1 MNSWLNAW
9 IPCLLIALVLQ
20 IIYIYED
27 IDISNIDKLSN
38 TNKLIVSLL
47 AIVYTVGI
55 LLFIIWL
62 FQFKDKTVLM
72 HTWICALIILI
83 ASIVGRIFLDNDKL
97 KNSFD
102 VISGFSTTIF
112 FGTLIAFFVKKPTA
126 STASNDVIYL
136 KK

>member
-1 MNSWLNAW
+1 MNAWLNVW

-38 TNKLIVSLL
+38 TNKFIFSLL
-47 AIVYTVGI
+47 VLVYTVGI

-62 FQFKDKTVLM
+62 FQFKDRTVLM
-72 HTWICALIILI
+72 YTCIGALIVLI
-83 ASIVGRIFLDNDKL
+83 AGIVGRIFLDNDKL

-126 STASNDVIYL
+126 SMM
-136 KK
+136 

>member
-1 MNSWLNAW
+1 MNAWLNVW

-38 TNKLIVSLL
+38 TNKFIFSLL
-47 AIVYTVGI
+47 VLVYTAGI

-62 FQFKDKTVLM
+62 FQFKDRTVLM
-72 HTWICALIILI
+72 YTCIGALIVLI
-83 ASIVGRIFLDNDKL
+83 AGIVGRIFLDNDKL

-112 FGTLIAFFVKKPTA
+112 FGTLIAFFVKKPTM
-126 STASNDVIYL
+126 SMM
-136 KK
+136 